1 MKYLIFF
8 SFLLLSSTA
17 YQVSAQSDVPSEK
30 RTAEVLLDSLSFTE
44 PVSAARLKN
53 QLRLKIIDQSG
64 SESVIW
70 QIASFKVQMV
80 GKAIAQT
87 FELQGPSLEP
97 LKPYLSSL
105 VAGDVILITDILA
118 VNGNQTVYLENMTAQ
133 LTD

>member
-1 MKYLIFF
+1 MKCLIFF
-8 SFLLLSSTA
+8 SCLLLSSTA
-17 YQVSAQSDVPSEK
+17 YKVSAQSEVPAEK
-30 RTAEVLLDSLSFTE
+30 RIAEVRLDSLSFSE

-53 QLRLKIIDQSG
+53 QQRLKIIDQSG

-70 QIASFKVQMV
+70 QIASFKVQMI
-80 GKAIAQT
+80 GKAVAHT
-87 FELQGPSLEP
+87 FELQGPYLEP

-105 VAGDVILITDILA
+105 VAGDVILITDILV